1 MERIISQG
9 GVARARD
16 CMEQGVVVV
25 VVVVVVVNTFLGRR
39 RVVFGASVIDRL
51 MTRDLDM
58 SWVGS

>member
-16 CMEQGVVVV
+16 CMEQG